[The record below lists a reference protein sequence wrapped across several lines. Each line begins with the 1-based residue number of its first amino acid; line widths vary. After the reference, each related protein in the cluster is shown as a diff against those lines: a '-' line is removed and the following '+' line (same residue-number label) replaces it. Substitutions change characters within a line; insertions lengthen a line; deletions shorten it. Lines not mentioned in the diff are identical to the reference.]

1 MQEVYCEAYLKII
14 SGISVRMSGKYEEE
28 KEVKL

>member
-14 SGISVRMSGKYEEE
+14 PGYVCQDVREIWRRERG
-28 KEVKL
+28 

>member
-1 MQEVYCEAYLKII
+1 MQEVYCEADLKII
-14 SGISVRMSGKYEEE
+14 PGISVRMSRKYGEE